1 MRLPGLLGVVG
12 VVTLTLIGCKSG
24 GISAD
29 QGGQLSMK
37 EARKQAAHRQRRI
50 IFNDDGCY
58 GRPFDTIE
66 KFYKARL
73 LQTVDTQ
80 VDSVFYCT
88 GATTMFTHL
97 ARVGETYGEFIP
109 EDASAYAKNIA
120 TGIRSLRQSGH
131 DTLALA
137 TDFCHRNG
145 MEIIWTLRMNDI
157 HDAFLDWELTRWK
170 REHPEYMIGKPED
183 MQKYPGSDP
192 RHWWSSLDY
201 EIPEVRDYIY
211 RILKDVCERYDV
223 DGIELDWWRSPMFR
237 IMNDFVRRVRRMTE
251 QIGQRRGRPLLVS
264 CRVPLSIERSRFVGL
279 DVPTWL
285 EEDLVDILTLG
296 GGYVPMAMAPQVRE
310 MADFAHQYDVPVYAC
325 ISASGLRGHFGNVES
340 WRGAA
345 MNIWHAGADGVLT
358 FNFFPAERD
367 ERLSQLGSAET
378 LKGLDKIYGI
388 DRMVA
393 ETFEGD
399 LRPGLVAPNRLP
411 IELQVGSWVAAHM
424 PVGEDIVANTP
435 EGKAAHTRL
444 RLQVSNLARAC
455 ACRYPTW
462 SKARKSP

>member
-211 RILKDVCERYDV
+211 RTDNERLCTPGTSD
-223 DGIELDWWRSPMFR
+223 DRTD
-237 IMNDFVRRVRRMTE
+237 
-251 QIGQRRGRPLLVS
+251 RPTTGPAV
-264 CRVPLSIERSRFVGL
+264 
-279 DVPTWL
+279 
-285 EEDLVDILTLG
+285 
-296 GGYVPMAMAPQVRE
+296 A
-310 MADFAHQYDVPVYAC
+310 
-325 ISASGLRGHFGNVES
+325 
-340 WRGAA
+340 
-345 MNIWHAGADGVLT
+345 GVL
-358 FNFFPAERD
+358 
-367 ERLSQLGSAET
+367 S
-378 LKGLDKIYGI
+378 
-388 DRMVA
+388 
-393 ETFEGD
+393 
-399 LRPGLVAPNRLP
+399 
-411 IELQVGSWVAAHM
+411 
-424 PVGEDIVANTP
+424 
-435 EGKAAHTRL
+435 
-444 RLQVSNLARAC
+444 RA
-455 ACRYPTW
+455 TEH
-462 SKARKSP
+462 